1 MIAFYIP
8 AFFKVIHKILSL
20 LYHSK
25 ISRKIIPLEQ
35 NEDSEE
41 IISSEQNEDSEEI
54 ISSEQNEDS
63 EEKFDEFDDYENA
76 LNEVTYKGGTLIC
89 RLWGVRSEIGVLGRV
104 SIHFPGQKV
113 VFFLLC

>member
-25 ISRKIIPLEQ
+25 ISRKIIPL
-35 NEDSEE
+35 
-41 IISSEQNEDSEEI
+41 EQNEDSEEI